1 MAKAFNITGTC
12 IPDIHYMANMSKKLD
27 QIIKMAA
34 KGNYFTINKPRQYG
48 KTTVMY
54 LLEQRLIKDK
64 AFLERNGRLL
74 FLAFL
79 RPIINGKGFDFKE
92 VQISEE
98 KRLDVVITIQDK
110 KYIIELKIWRGES
123 YHQTGIGQLCDYLDR
138 QNQTTGY
145 LLIYDLRKESGRV
158 GECER
163 IEIKGKEIFTAW
175 V

>member
-1 MAKAFNITGTC
+1 M
-12 IPDIHYMANMSKKLD
+12 
-27 QIIKMAA
+27 
-34 KGNYFTINKPRQYG
+34 
-48 KTTVMY
+48 
-54 LLEQRLIKDK
+54 LLEGNFSYQQLGLNPKDMD
-64 AFLERNGRLL
+64 FLERNGRLV

-98 KRLDVVITIQDK
+98 KRLDVVITLK
-110 KYIIELKIWRGES
+110 NRKYIVELKIWRGES

-158 GECER
+158 GEWQRLEAQN
-163 IEIKGKEIFTAW
+163 KEIFTAY